1 MVTVRKSDYSN
12 LRIDPLVTAQAM
24 QFFQT
29 DNRFLGVRDVPLMRV
44 DTPSGILSVLDTDD
58 LNRDEVRKRTSD
70 AEAEKAGFKFKDVTF
85 KTDERSLEYDVNAA
99 RMAGA
104 SPGRD
109 PSKVIPFA
117 LAYKASIHTEVRF
130 KDLWASASWF
140 RTVTG
145 AAADGADTGVA
156 MPRKFWSDSTT
167 DPVSALRKE
176 VDIFLKRTGMLP
188 TALRLGRELYT
199 TLATHEKV
207 RAQVSV
213 MVSGTSSSTSAKL
226 MPPATEEQLSALF
239 GMRVTTG
246 SAIRNLAAEGLAANN
261 DFILPPK
268 SALMTFDAPSQ
279 IITPDTPTGF
289 ARLAFT
295 GLSPDG
301 FQVRVF
307 DRPEIG
313 AGGSKAHVLDIYNGF
328 LVVDNKMGT
337 FFDTMMQ

>member
-1 MVTVRKSDYSN
+1 MVAVRKSDYSN
-12 LRIDPLVTAQAM
+12 LRIDPLLTSQAM

-29 DNRFLGVRDVPLMRV
+29 DERFLGVRDVPLMKV
-44 DTPSGILSVLDTDD
+44 DAPAGILSVLDTDD

-117 LAYKASIHTEVRF
+117 LAYKANIHTEVRF
-130 KDLWASASWF
+130 SALWANDATWS
-140 RTVTG
+140 RVVTG
-145 AAADGADTGVA
+145 AAADGADSGTA
-156 MPRKFWSDSTT
+156 MNRVYWSDQTK
-167 DPVSALRKE
+167 DPVAAIRKE

-188 TALRLGRELYT
+188 TSLRLGRELYT

-213 MVSGTSSSTSAKL
+213 LVSGGGTANAKFT
-226 MPPATEEQLSALF
+226 PPATEDQLSALL
-239 GMRVTTG
+239 GMRVTAG

-261 DFILPPK
+261 DFILPSK
-268 SALMTFDAPSQ
+268 SALMTFDAPAQ

-328 LVVDNKMGT
+328 LIVDNKMGT
-337 FFDTMMQ
+337 YFHVMMQ